1 MQFQNKKPLTKE
13 QIRSLEEYVNSRT
26 FYVHGKGVLT
36 GYLHF
41 ENGKRVWGE
50 YTRAQ
55 WFTKEEIDEV
65 LSQIPSYFM
74 WECFDLNHK
83 LYRENI

>member
-1 MQFQNKKPLTKE
+1 MEFISIGKPLTE
-13 QIRSLEEYVNSRT
+13 EGQIRSLEEYVNSRT
-26 FYVHGKGVLT
+26 FYVHGRGVLT

-41 ENGKRVWGE
+41 ENGKRVWEE
-50 YTRAQ
+50 YAQ

-65 LSQIPSYFM
+65 LSQIPSYLM